1 MWAPGLRLPTH
12 TAQIHKSL
20 SWLSDGAKR
29 GSVSSVQVKKKL
41 RWWGHRTD
49 NECFWNLSKGPLS
62 LDDSAPTW
70 LDFDIYKRKA
80 RPFLQSQGTMIW
92 SQSWHT
98 WPDSE
103 PPTCSLT
110 RWEYPD
116 LSPLPNEMWHHIVK
130 TLSRTAAWKEAWP
143 GGRQRWKEAPG
154 CHSDSIV
161 DFFFQDPTCPVVAG
175 HQPCLHMRVW

>member
-12 TAQIHKSL
+12 TEQIHKSL
-20 SWLSDGAKR
+20 SWLSGRAKR

-41 RWWGHRTD
+41 RWRGHRTD
-49 NECFWNLSKGPLS
+49 NESFWNISKGPLS

-103 PPTCSLT
+103 PWTCSVT
-110 RWEYPD
+110 HWEYPD
-116 LSPLPNEMWHHIVK
+116 LSTFTKWNVTSHCKDTEQNSSMEGGMGSRKAEMKGGTRMSQWLYCEAFFK
-130 TLSRTAAWKEAWP
+130 TQHAL
-143 GGRQRWKEAPG
+143 
-154 CHSDSIV
+154 
-161 DFFFQDPTCPVVAG
+161 
-175 HQPCLHMRVW
+175 L

>member
-29 GSVSSVQVKKKL
+29 DSVSLVQVKKKL

-80 RPFLQSQGTMIW
+80 RPFLQSQGTTIW

-98 WPDSE
+98 WPESE
-103 PPTCSLT
+103 PATCSLT
-110 RWEYPD
+110 HWEYPD
-116 LSPLPNEMWHHIVK
+116 LSPFTKLNVTSHCKDTEQNSSMEGGMDRRKAEMK
-130 TLSRTAAWKEAWP
+130 
-143 GGRQRWKEAPG
+143 GGTRMSQWVY
-154 CHSDSIV
+154 C
-161 DFFFQDPTCPVVAG
+161 FFCFLTQHA
-175 HQPCLHMRVW
+175 LL